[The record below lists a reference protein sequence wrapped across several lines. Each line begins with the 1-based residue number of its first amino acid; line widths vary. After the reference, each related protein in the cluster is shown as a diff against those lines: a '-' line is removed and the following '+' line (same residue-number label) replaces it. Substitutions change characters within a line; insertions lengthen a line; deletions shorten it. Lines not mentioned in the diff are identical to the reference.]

1 MEPTAETVADR
12 MSILVVLA
20 NSQNFV
26 WMHPLQGNS
35 RILSYKKTR
44 SWTEAMSQRTS
55 HLPLHAGRLEN
66 SELIARYD
74 DAIVRAQWRK
84 TNQSRP

>member
-1 MEPTAETVADR
+1 MGLACRMALIAKAIMEPASETVADR
-12 MSILVVLA
+12 MSIVVVLA

-44 SWTEAMSQRTS
+44 SWTEASS
-55 HLPLHAGRLEN
+55 
-66 SELIARYD
+66 
-74 DAIVRAQWRK
+74 
-84 TNQSRP
+84 

>member
-1 MEPTAETVADR
+1 MGLACRMALIAKAIMEPASETVADR

-26 WMHPLQGNS
+26 WMYPLQGNS

-44 SWTEAMSQRTS
+44 SWTEASS
-55 HLPLHAGRLEN
+55 
-66 SELIARYD
+66 
-74 DAIVRAQWRK
+74 
-84 TNQSRP
+84 